1 MLPKPDPPVQPP
13 STGRGRHQSVI
24 CDKLLSALW
33 VSFGVMINSPTV
45 RRWAM
50 PAAWFATVAIT
61 FCLGRLSAPNERIT
75 ITESGPSAV
84 QPGNGALSSGS
95 TADAFSDTAGFSG
108 NRINGAGITSAAQL
122 AHGASLEEWLK
133 KLFDLGDD
141 IARMT
146 GFMRL
151 LEVADASELQTA
163 LAVLR
168 ETNDNWGRSREFP
181 MLMQKWAQLDP
192 KAAAEFMAQQT
203 DRRVTS
209 VGIQSVFS
217 TWARQNPQESIAWAQ
232 EHGSTGEGSD
242 TENWPMAVIVNEI
255 AEQSPDWA
263 LQLAESQPR
272 SQARGA
278 MIGAMI
284 SGLLAQKSQAEVRD
298 QILAL
303 NDESLRNGML
313 VTLVSRVARDDP
325 AGTATWVQT
334 LPAGEGR
341 ERAMTELINRW
352 SDQDLA
358 GAAAFLN
365 QYPPSPET
373 DGARQRLAETA
384 VRNDPQSAIAWAGS
398 ITREDQRFEA
408 LSSVVRRWF
417 RSDADAARAWLH
429 NSELAPEARARLLGI
444 RELNTILR

>member
-1 MLPKPDPPVQPP
+1 MIDTP
-13 STGRGRHQSVI
+13 
-24 CDKLLSALW
+24 AL
-33 VSFGVMINSPTV
+33 

-50 PAAWFATVAIT
+50 PIVWLATATIT
-61 FCLGRLSAPNERIT
+61 FCLGRLTSPQGRIVA
-75 ITESGPSAV
+75 EDRPSAL
-84 QPGNGALSSGS
+84 QAQIDASSSRS
-95 TADAFSDTAGFSG
+95 TADPFPDTSDLDQL
-108 NRINGAGITSAAQL
+108 RINGSGITSAEQL

-133 KLFDLGDD
+133 KLFDLDDD

-181 MLMQKWAQLDP
+181 MLMQKWAQLEP
-192 KAAAEFMAQQT
+192 KAAAEFMGQQT
-203 DRRVTS
+203 DRAALFIGTR
-209 VGIQSVFS
+209 SVFS

-232 EHGSTGEGSD
+232 EHGIMGQGND
-242 TENWPMAVIVNEI
+242 TDNWPMAVIVNEI
-255 AEQSPDWA
+255 AEQNPDWA
-263 LQLAESQPR
+263 LQLAEAQPR

-278 MIGAMI
+278 MLGAMI
-284 SGLLAQKSQAEVRD
+284 SGLLEQKSQAEVRD

-303 NDESLRNGML
+303 SDESLRNGML
-313 VTLVSRVARDDP
+313 VNLVSRVAREDP
-325 AGTATWVQT
+325 AATAAWVQA

-398 ITREDQRFEA
+398 ITQEEQRFDA
-408 LSSVVRRWF
+408 LSSVVRRWY
-417 RSDADAARAWLH
+417 RNDADAARAWLQ
-429 NSELAPEARARLLGI
+429 NSALAPEARARLLGI
-444 RELNTILR
+444 RDLNAILR